1 MIKSRENTLGAWA
14 SLAGVILAVIIGI
27 SAKMLPIPMIVKY
40 STQMYALLLILGMIV
55 GYMNSKTR
63 DPQVFLYS
71 SAILIIVSRFGMDSV
86 TGSLIG
92 YPIAETIK
100 TVFSALTTLFVPAT
114 IVVALKTIF
123 SISKI

>member
-1 MIKSRENTLGAWA
+1 MIKSRENTIGAWA
-14 SLAGVILAVIIGI
+14 SLAGVILAVIIGL
-27 SAKMLPIPMIVKY
+27 SAKMLPIPVIVRY
-40 STQMYALLLILGMIV
+40 STQMYALLLIIGLIV
-55 GYMNSKTR
+55 GYINSKAR
-63 DPQVFLYS
+63 DTQIFLYS

-114 IVVALKTIF
+114 IVVALKSIF
-123 SISKI
+123 SVSKI

>member
-1 MIKSRENTLGAWA
+1 MIKSRENTIGAWA
-14 SLAGVILAVIIGI
+14 SLAGVILAVIIGL
-27 SAKMLPIPMIVKY
+27 SAKMIPIPVLARH
-40 STQMYALLLILGMIV
+40 STKMYALLLIIGLIV

-114 IVVALKTIF
+114 IVVALKSIF
-123 SISKI
+123 SISKL